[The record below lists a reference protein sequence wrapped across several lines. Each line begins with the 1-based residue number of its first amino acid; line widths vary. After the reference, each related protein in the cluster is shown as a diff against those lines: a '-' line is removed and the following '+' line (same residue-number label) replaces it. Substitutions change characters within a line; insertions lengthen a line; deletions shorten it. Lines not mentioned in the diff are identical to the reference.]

1 MLLTLWFL
9 MLSHTASDAKGLFL
23 DMMFGDYGV
32 YLNPGLG
39 DEMLVRRLHC
49 QLQAVAS
56 TPGFAGIDQ
65 QLLCQVFVVAVT
77 LREQLCSHNSTREK
91 GAGGRAGPYAK
102 PSVLLSPSQTLTSR
116 KARV

>member
-1 MLLTLWFL
+1 
-9 MLSHTASDAKGLFL
+9 MLSQTASDAKGLFL
-23 DMMFGDYGV
+23 DVMFGDYVV

-91 GAGGRAGPYAK
+91 GTGGRAGQYPK
-102 PSVLLSPSQTLTSR
+102 LSVPLPPSQTLTSR
-116 KARV
+116 KAGV

>member
-1 MLLTLWFL
+1 

-23 DMMFGDYGV
+23 DVMFGDYVV

-77 LREQLCSHNSTREK
+77 LCEQLCSHSSTRER
-91 GAGGRAGPYAK
+91 GAGGRAGQYAK
-102 PSVLLSPSQTLTSR
+102 LSVPLSPSQTLTSR
-116 KARV
+116 KAGV